1 MNKIRRQNIIYDSKL
16 RKLTTISPNSNT
28 NTKTKNSNIDINID
42 DKELYRS
49 SCFNFVIL
57 LIAVVNTIF
66 YNMAVFETNAYE
78 KNPYYMS
85 IWTFVIC
92 SLNNKKFNVIL
103 FIFEFNLILNVLY
116 KSYTGFVEGKYHL
129 YSYPLFLYCS
139 PYIILLSRFFVYLMK
154 K

>member
-116 KSYTGFVEGKYHL
+116 NHIQVSWKANIICTPIRYFCIVAPISYCYRD
-129 YSYPLFLYCS
+129 FLY
-139 PYIILLSRFFVYLMK
+139 IL
-154 K
+154 